1 MSKHAEMQYSL
12 NTFMLNLTF
21 LLMKH
26 HTVKEAPYLG
36 LLYVFSLFFHGL

>member
-26 HTVKEAPYLG
+26 QTVKKMPYLG
-36 LLYVFSLFFHGL
+36 RSHVSNLFLYGL